1 MAYVA
6 GVTVCSMSMVRS
18 MNGVIQIIDVCV
30 FLCARHGE
38 LRYLSQAG
46 VVPRRFG
53 NHVDARRVGLRTG
66 NVMAK
71 QEAMSLQAR
80 RARPVVVTGIALA
93 TAGILVAVPAIA
105 PPLTARD
112 VQVAEDVQ
120 SALSTAQVNLALS
133 AEAISAAL
141 DAFPDG
147 GPVNALLAG
156 IGAEVGDPVLSAV
169 IDAFPD
175 GGPLDAVLAGIGAA
189 VGDPVLSAVIGAF
202 PDGGPLNAV
211 LAGISVAVGDPVL
224 TAAIEA
230 FPDGGPIDAVLA
242 AISEAVGDPVLT
254 AAIEAFPDGGPLN
267 AVLAGIGAAVGDPV
281 LSAVIDAF
289 PDGGPLDAVLA
300 GIGERSDP
308 VLSAVIDAFPDGGP
322 LGAVLAGIGE
332 RSGTRCCQP
341 LSGRSRIMGL

>member
-18 MNGVIQIIDVCV
+18 VNGVIQIIDVCV

-38 LRYLSQAG
+38 LRYFSQAG
-46 VVPRRFG
+46 VVPRRLG
-53 NHVDARRVGLRTG
+53 NHVDARRVGLRRG
-66 NVMAK
+66 NLMAK

-141 DAFPDG
+141 VAFPDG

-156 IGAEVGDPVLSAV
+156 IGAEVGGPSVVSRSRG
-169 IDAFPD
+169 FP
-175 GGPLDAVLAGIGAA
+175 GWWACRSGPRRACAA
-189 VGDPVLSAVIGAF
+189 VGD
-202 PDGGPLNAV
+202 
-211 LAGISVAVGDPVL
+211 AGVVSRYRGVPGWWARRMRSSPGL
-224 TAAIEA
+224 TQWSTIQ
-230 FPDGGPIDAVLA
+230 
-242 AISEAVGDPVLT
+242 
-254 AAIEAFPDGGPLN
+254 
-267 AVLAGIGAAVGDPV
+267 
-281 LSAVIDAF
+281 
-289 PDGGPLDAVLA
+289 
-300 GIGERSDP
+300 
-308 VLSAVIDAFPDGGP
+308 
-322 LGAVLAGIGE
+322 
-332 RSGTRCCQP
+332 CCQP
-341 LSGRSRIMGL
+341 LSRRSRMVGL